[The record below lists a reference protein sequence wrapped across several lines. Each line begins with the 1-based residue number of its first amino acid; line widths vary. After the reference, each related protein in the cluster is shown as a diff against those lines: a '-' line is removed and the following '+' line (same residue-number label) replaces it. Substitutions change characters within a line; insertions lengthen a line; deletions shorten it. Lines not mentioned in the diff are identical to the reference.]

1 MGEREG
7 IGVLEQLCLGR
18 TRRPGSR
25 SSWTG
30 RANRQRGRPDLVK
43 VTVADIASA
52 LRRTWLLL
60 KGLLANFV
68 IVPLIRAW

>member
-30 RANRQRGRPDLVK
+30 RANRQRSRPKLV
-43 VTVADIASA
+43 AEQI
-52 LRRTWLLL
+52 
-60 KGLLANFV
+60 
-68 IVPLIRAW
+68 